1 MKQDLL
7 FQQLEDDVS
16 NGDSTSQSL
25 VFDGRRSNTQSSE
38 DIEKN
43 GASSSESTM
52 PHEQSPIKRKYNKLS
67 LSSYEV
73 IY

>member
-43 GASSSESTM
+43 GWILTPGRYVGAE
-52 PHEQSPIKRKYNKLS
+52 EIEEDEK
-67 LSSYEV
+67 
-73 IY
+73 